1 MRKKPISNTAVIF
14 FSLTPREEARQKSFV
29 SGGEFVKNFR
39 IAGLLRDHVKR
50 QIDQTDL
57 PCFLFD
63 EHNQKGKTFGEKF
76 VHALDGVFNKGFD
89 NVIVVGSDTP
99 MLQSEHVLKAADAL
113 QTECS
118 DVVLGPAGDG
128 GTWLMGFSRRSF
140 NADIV
145 KDLHW
150 KTDNLLNSVI
160 EQLGGSH
167 LITFLDTFEDLDS
180 DVDLQNFL
188 RGPNTRDGL
197 TLLKKKIHGI
207 LEPVHVEFFL
217 NQTSL
222 KSTDQSYSFL
232 LRGPPAA
239 PDYSPIK

>member
-1 MRKKPISNTAVIF
+1 MRKQTISNTAVIF

-39 IAGLLRDHVKR
+39 IAGLLRAHVKR

-63 EHNQKGKTFGEKF
+63 EHNQKGKKFGERF
-76 VHALDGVFNKGFD
+76 VYALDRVFSKGFD

-99 MLQSEHVLKAADAL
+99 MLQSAHVLNAADEL
-113 QTECS
+113 QSERS
-118 DVVLGPAGDG
+118 DIVLGPAGDG

-140 NADIV
+140 DADIV
-145 KDLHW
+145 ENLQW

-160 EQLGGSH
+160 EQMGGSH
-167 LITFLDTFEDLDS
+167 LITFLETFEDLDS
-180 DVDLQNFL
+180 DVDLQKFL
-188 RGPNTRDGL
+188 RNQITSDGL
-197 TLLKKKIHGI
+197 VLLKKKIQVI
-207 LEPVHVEFFL
+207 LESARFESFL

-239 PDYSPIK
+239 SEYSPI